1 MPPITRLYC
10 YPISRYPV
18 YIAILYPGYPSVYIA
33 FLYQG
38 YPAEHK
44 PSPGEIRQIHIEKS
58 CEQLGIKIEEGG
70 SATGSSTTNNA
81 GARYTIVS
89 DPVILLG
96 SGFKIRSPWSVFRF
110 KGQNL
115 TEVM

>member
-1 MPPITRLYC
+1 MFMP
-10 YPISRYPV
+10 
-18 YIAILYPGYPSVYIA
+18 ILYPGYPYKSLSCIQLPVYIA
-33 FLYQG
+33 ILYQG

-96 SGFKIRSPWSVFRF
+96 SGFKIRSPGSVFRF
-110 KGQNL
+110 KGQSL
-115 TEVM
+115 KEVI